1 MTDYHSIYAEIDK
14 IIKQVN
20 QETFSFSKLNGDSCS
35 WKRIELS
42 SDFEYLIASVAN
54 LLNEDNPTI
63 CLDFAD
69 IVTVCHLDLN
79 TKTCKNGHIELLEV
93 SYAKHNIS
101 IFKNILKQLPNYLHA
116 LLYVTGDISL
126 VEFTN
131 MKELIENHA
140 MFDANILF
148 GAKIQKHMVNRYKI
162 QLLCYIPDSFPKNY
176 GN

>member
-35 WKRIELS
+35 WKRIELP
-42 SDFEYLIASVAN
+42 SDFEYLIASLSN
-54 LLNEDNPTI
+54 LLPEDNPI
-63 CLDFAD
+63 VNVNFAD
-69 IVTVCHLDLN
+69 IVAVCHLDLD

-101 IFKNILKQLPNYLHA
+101 IFKNALKQLPNYLHV
-116 LLYVTGDISL
+116 LLYVTGDISV

-131 MKELIENHA
+131 IRELIENHA
-140 MFDANILF
+140 
-148 GAKIQKHMVNRYKI
+148 
-162 QLLCYIPDSFPKNY
+162 
-176 GN
+176 